1 MKTKP
6 LQILALLLLAL
17 SAQAQSLWLRQ
28 LPHGTG
34 CPDCAPLFDSSNVRL
49 MAQAAPINRGEKISD
64 SALQPARSVAT
75 QTNSSS
81 AVTPPSKGDANVPF
95 STLAGYRLSIPAE
108 LESNA
113 TNGAWADAQINAM
126 IPTNVMA
133 LNHQRV
139 MVEGFMLPLEFEK
152 GKVVSFMLSQNPPAC
167 CFATMPQIHELVEV
181 HVKPPGVSAM
191 DYSVVR
197 ASGKMSVGAKRH
209 NGTLTSIYRMEAD
222 SVTEAVQ
229 E

>member
-1 MKTKP
+1 MKTKLLP
-6 LQILALLLLAL
+6 ICGLLLLAF
-17 SAQAQSLWLRQ
+17 SAQAQSSWLRR
-28 LPHGTG
+28 LPHGAG
-34 CPDCAPLFDSSNVRL
+34 CPDCAPLDDSSNVRL

-64 SALQPARSVAT
+64 SALQPASSVAP

-81 AVTPPSKGDANVPF
+81 AVTLSSKEDANVGF
-95 STLAGYRLSIPAE
+95 SILAGYRLSIPAE

-139 MVEGFMLPLEFEK
+139 TVEGFMIPLQFEK
-152 GKVVSFMLSQNPPAC
+152 GKVVSFMLAQNPPAC
-167 CFATMPQIHELVEV
+167 CYATMPQIHELVEV
-181 HVKPPGVSAM
+181 HVKSPGVPAM

-197 ASGKMSVGAKRH
+197 ASGNLSVGAKRDS
-209 NGTLTSIYRMEAD
+209 GTLTSIYRMDAE
-222 SVTEAVQ
+222 SVTESR
-229 E
+229 